1 MSDDLVKKL
10 PDRNPVHLHR
20 ARSLPVSTSTKI
32 KIALANYDRKRT
44 TKDKITTKPTPWEKE
59 KTNGY

>member
-1 MSDDLVKKL
+1 MSDDLVKRL

-20 ARSLPVSTSTKI
+20 ARSLPASTSTKI

-44 TKDKITTKPTPWEKE
+44 TKDKITIKPTPWEKE
-59 KTNGY
+59 KINGY